1 MAATGL
7 TPAQLAAL
15 LSSLQGPDT
24 SGIGGLQG
32 GDSGGGGRKTFD
44 DFLSSPSA
52 ALLGQIVSGVGQGLL
67 SRPSKEERALTS
79 AQTERL
85 GVGSAAQNSQV
96 FQQLMQLLLR
106 SSGRGGL

>member
-1 MAATGL
+1 MAATGF

-24 SGIGGLQG
+24 SGISGVKA
-32 GDSGGGGRKTFD
+32 GGGGRDTFG
-44 DFLSSPSA
+44 DFLSSPSG
-52 ALLGQIVSGVGQGLL
+52 ALLGQLASGLGQGLL
-67 SRPSKEERALTS
+67 SRPSKEERALTG